1 MTIKSENKEKSLF
14 YLSMRDITDYDS
26 RWSDRNVES
35 YVRFDLKKAD
45 NYEYSKK
52 RNIYKFNVVE
62 IEEEV
67 KLIVGERWKNVG

>member
-14 YLSMRDITDYDS
+14 YLSMRDITNYDS

-45 NYEYSKK
+45 NYEYAKK
-52 RNIYKFNVVE
+52 RTIYKFNVVE
-62 IEEEV
+62 VEEEV
-67 KLIVGERWKNVG
+67 KLIVGER